1 MRVLHVDSAREW
13 RGSQSQVLL
22 AAQGMVARGHSVSVA
37 CRTGGGLEARARA
50 VGLAVHPLAFGG
62 DLAPGAILGL
72 ARVLRRDAPEIVHAH
87 DPHATSAALLAAR
100 LVRGP
105 AVVASRRVSLHLR
118 SIASLT
124 KYAACDR
131 VIAVSRAVV
140 RVLLEDGLPPNRL
153 LLIYD
158 GVPDRRPPRD
168 ALDALAELGIPH
180 GSPVVGNVAALTEHK
195 DHATLL
201 AAMPRVLEAV
211 PAARL
216 VIVGAGRLRAQLEAE
231 ARRRGLGERCVFT
244 GFRADIDRLIPAFSL
259 LCLTSSTE
267 GLGTS
272 LLDAMCFGRPVVAT
286 DAGGI
291 PEAVEHGK
299 TGLLVPVG
307 DPATLA
313 AALTELLLRAD
324 RRQTLGEAGRRRFER
339 EFTAER
345 MVDET
350 LRVYEGLRTTSA
362 APERRPSDLPGI
374 GQAARAGTSP

>member
-1 MRVLHVDSAREW
+1 
-13 RGSQSQVLL
+13 
-22 AAQGMVARGHSVSVA
+22 
-37 CRTGGGLEARARA
+37 
-50 VGLAVHPLAFGG
+50 
-62 DLAPGAILGL
+62 
-72 ARVLRRDAPEIVHAH
+72 
-87 DPHATSAALLAAR
+87 
-100 LVRGP
+100 
-105 AVVASRRVSLHLR
+105 
-118 SIASLT
+118 
-124 KYAACDR
+124 
-131 VIAVSRAVV
+131 
-140 RVLLEDGLPPNRL
+140 
-153 LLIYD
+153 
-158 GVPDRRPPRD
+158 
-168 ALDALAELGIPH
+168 
-180 GSPVVGNVAALTEHK
+180 
-195 DHATLL
+195 
-201 AAMPRVLEAV
+201 
-211 PAARL
+211 
-216 VIVGAGRLRAQLEAE
+216 
-231 ARRRGLGERCVFT
+231 VFT